1 VAAAADA
8 ATAAAKPLVV
18 ISPTT
23 GDVDVQAREYLRQ
36 REIPLLM
43 GLRPGLGALAQ
54 LIRAQAA
61 GRGQPAG
68 PGPADEPAPAWASPA
83 WRGGIALSG
92 EVSLARLGEHGVPV
106 CPTRPAASAA
116 EAVGAA
122 DEFGYPVV
130 LKIDGQGIQHRSDLG
145 GVRTGLDSAA
155 AVRAAWRDLAGVAAS
170 AGPGTGVL
178 VQPMITG
185 GVELFVGGL
194 RDEQFGPVI
203 LVGSGGV
210 LLEFVQD
217 TAAGLAP
224 LDDAAALSL
233 IASTRVH
240 RLLRGF
246 RGGAAA
252 DMGRLASAVAAISRV
267 AAQPDVVA
275 LDVNPLIALPAG
287 VAVVDAKV
295 VTAGDGGRAA
305 HVDAVRDR
313 QPT

>member
-1 VAAAADA
+1 
-8 ATAAAKPLVV
+8 
-18 ISPTT
+18 
-23 GDVDVQAREYLRQ
+23 
-36 REIPLLM
+36 
-43 GLRPGLGALAQ
+43 
-54 LIRAQAA
+54 
-61 GRGQPAG
+61 
-68 PGPADEPAPAWASPA
+68 
-83 WRGGIALSG
+83 
-92 EVSLARLGEHGVPV
+92 
-106 CPTRPAASAA
+106 
-116 EAVGAA
+116 
-122 DEFGYPVV
+122 
-130 LKIDGQGIQHRSDLG
+130 
-145 GVRTGLDSAA
+145 
-155 AVRAAWRDLAGVAAS
+155 
-170 AGPGTGVL
+170 
-178 VQPMITG
+178 MITG

-233 IASTRVH
+233 IAGTRAH

-246 RGGAAA
+246 RGGPAA
-252 DMGRLASAVAAISRV
+252 DMERLAAALAAISRV

-295 VTAGDGGRAA
+295 VTAGPGGGAA
-305 HVDAVRDR
+305 RVDAGRDR

>member
-1 VAAAADA
+1 
-8 ATAAAKPLVV
+8 
-18 ISPTT
+18 
-23 GDVDVQAREYLRQ
+23 
-36 REIPLLM
+36 
-43 GLRPGLGALAQ
+43 
-54 LIRAQAA
+54 
-61 GRGQPAG
+61 
-68 PGPADEPAPAWASPA
+68 
-83 WRGGIALSG
+83 
-92 EVSLARLGEHGVPV
+92 
-106 CPTRPAASAA
+106 
-116 EAVGAA
+116 
-122 DEFGYPVV
+122 
-130 LKIDGQGIQHRSDLG
+130 
-145 GVRTGLDSAA
+145 
-155 AVRAAWRDLAGVAAS
+155 
-170 AGPGTGVL
+170 
-178 VQPMITG
+178 MITG

-233 IASTRVH
+233 IASTRAH

-246 RGGAAA
+246 RGGPAA
-252 DMGRLASAVAAISRV
+252 DMERLATALAAISRV

-287 VAVVDAKV
+287 VTVVDAKV

-305 HVDAVRDR
+305 RGDAVRDR